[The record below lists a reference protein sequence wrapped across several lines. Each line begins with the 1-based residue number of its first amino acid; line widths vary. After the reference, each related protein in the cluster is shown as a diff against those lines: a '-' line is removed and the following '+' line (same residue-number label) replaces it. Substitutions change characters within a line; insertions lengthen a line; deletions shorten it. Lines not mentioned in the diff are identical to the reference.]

1 MAEYIKRE
9 AAIDRFQGL
18 KDKCESLRDAIYLDG
33 VIAVLDTLPA
43 ADVAEVRHG
52 RWIFEPGK
60 IPYCSECKEYSD
72 DGDKG
77 ATFCPWC
84 GVRMDKEDEHDVER
98 NV

>member
-1 MAEYIKRE
+1 MDEYIKRE
-9 AAIDRFQGL
+9 
-18 KDKCESLRDAIYLDG
+18 DAIAILTKLEQEPLYQHSDEDFYNGIGTAITELNR
-33 VIAVLDTLPA
+33 LPA

-84 GVRMDKEDEHDVER
+84 GVRMDKEDEHD
-98 NV
+98 

>member
-1 MAEYIKRE
+1 MNEYITLE
-9 AAIDRFQGL
+9 QAAKAFSLQTIHSHGDCMQMLIDAVSKGW
-18 KDKCESLRDAIYLDG
+18 
-33 VIAVLDTLPA
+33 IAPA

-84 GVRMDKEDEHDVER
+84 GVRMDKEDEHD
-98 NV
+98 